1 MKINIATYPKV
12 KTLVY
17 CFFSTAP
24 TGEQSY
30 KIKWDWMIF
39 IRCFWG
45 LLGVSE
51 VLFPAI
57 ARFREL
63 SPIILKKCISIYDLP
78 SIRSSSHCSSLRQWA
93 QKQNISWK
101 FCNKVYRRQEN
112 FQQILN
118 YLYSY
123 VNKVFFFNCIL
134 DRSKYVAIDFSI

>member
-39 IRCFWG
+39 ISPSPWFIRCFWG

-51 VLFPAI
+51 GLFPAI

-63 SPIILKKCISIYDLP
+63 SPIILKKFISIYDLL
-78 SIRSSSHCSSLRQWA
+78 SIRSSSYSSSLRQWA

-101 FCNKVYRRQEN
+101 FCNKVYKRQEN
-112 FQQILN
+112 EVHKQREDQITIRN
-118 YLYSY
+118 
-123 VNKVFFFNCIL
+123 FNN
-134 DRSKYVAIDFSI
+134 F